1 MHVRTLKHT
10 APCTQGGLDVS
21 PGGMREQCLAAMIAR
36 DMPGYAIGGMAG
48 GEQKDAFWKVVAQA
62 CDALPIGKPRY
73 LMGVG

>member
-1 MHVRTLKHT
+1 MTIAATALYILFHV
-10 APCTQGGLDVS
+10 
-21 PGGMREQCLAAMIAR
+21 
-36 DMPGYAIGGMAG
+36 GGMAG